1 VHDLIAKA
9 SALTASI
16 RDLREDLHRQLEES
30 KVQREQWLRI
40 AQSLITLARSRN
52 VPVEVQDVVDR
63 IERLTLRQ
71 RQVFEKVLA
80 GQANKVIA
88 FELGVSQKTV
98 ETHRARI
105 MRKLGASSLA
115 ELVRISMRGLG
126 AELRVARHS

>member
-1 VHDLIAKA
+1 
-9 SALTASI
+9 LTASI
-16 RDLREDLHRQLEES
+16 RDLRKELHRQLEEA
-30 KVQREQWLRI
+30 KAQREHWLEI
-40 AQSLITLARSRN
+40 ARSLVALAQSRN
-52 VPVEVQDVVDR
+52 VPVEVQNVVER

-126 AELRVARHS
+126 ADLRVARRS